1 MTTDAE
7 IGSWARLVAASE
19 EVLAEL
25 AAETLR
31 QTKAARDAFWANMPD
46 NRPTVT
52 PPEEPVEENKKSS
65 KKKAS

>member
-31 QTKAARDAFWANMPD
+31 QTKAARDAFWAKMGE
-46 NRPTVT
+46 V
-52 PPEEPVEENKKSS
+52 PE
-65 KKKAS
+65 KKAS